1 MLSSELVI
9 FFQVHK
15 HQSFYALLYIV
26 DAVMNGMSE
35 VYVADPASACYD
47 LFFRCCLFSC
57 MFIFVDHVGD
67 I

>member
-35 VYVADPASACYD
+35 VYVADPASAC
-47 LFFRCCLFSC
+47 
-57 MFIFVDHVGD
+57 
-67 I
+67 